1 MALQQLRSS
10 TANKR
15 PTAAAMSDGQL
26 AVNTNAT
33 NPGLFFKDADGSV
46 RKVGPVFI
54 GSSAPNSSPATG
66 GSTGHAVGEQWL
78 DNTGG
83 TYVLKI
89 WDGTAWRSESGTF
102 VDVSGDTMTGDL
114 VMNNAN
120 LVFEGATAD
129 DFETTLTV
137 TDPTADRTI
146 ALPNVSGTVVTTGDT
161 GTVTSTM
168 IVDGTI
174 VNADVNT
181 SAAIVGT
188 KISPDFGSQ
197 NVTTTGKIEVGTV
210 IDLNANGSAYFASNV
225 GIGVTSPS
233 TKLHVSG
240 GSGTAFTLDGS
251 NDYSSTASIF
261 MNQGRS
267 EIRTTINASGGNPG
281 GSLLFR
287 TRNNAGSLVDA
298 ITIDSNQTVTI
309 NSAAGTNPL
318 IVSDGG
324 AEAMRIDSAG
334 RLLVGTS
341 SSSGVGATLQ
351 VIGDTAGQFHRGVND
366 ASGAGIAISK
376 SRSTTYGSYNI
387 VQDDDLIGTVTFR
400 ADDGTDYNSTAALIG
415 CHVDG
420 TPGSNDM
427 PGRLVLATTAD
438 GASSPTERM
447 RIDSA
452 GRVGI
457 GTSSPSES
465 LEVAGNGFKVSGQ
478 TSSVTDEGLTF
489 DWDSG
494 SNNGRIFSES
504 AGSSNLLFYTTASGS
519 RGERMRIDSS
529 GRLLVGTS
537 SASSNLGLLVVQG
550 YGGSTAGEGTIDL
563 IRGNNVTASTQGL
576 GSINFGHSQYQGASI
591 DALSE
596 GAWTE
601 GSSHPSRLAFSTT
614 ASGASSPTERMRLD
628 SNGRLGLGISS
639 PQKLAHISNTYN
651 APTGGHNAETF
662 LIVSNGLTNG
672 NACGIE
678 IQGGRSGSSFIEFG
692 DTDNADVGR
701 IVYSHAANSLATIVN
716 GSVAT
721 FIDSS
726 GRLGLGT
733 TSPTDHGGYGGTLEI
748 SGSPGGALYLKSSS
762 DVGQLGMNS
771 SGLQLRTRTAKDIL
785 FTTNNTERARIDSS
799 GNVGINNSSPG
810 SYASDGRNLVVGS
823 GSGSNG
829 ITIASG
835 ASNSGTIYFAD
846 GTSGASLYTGTI
858 TYNHSSN
865 HMAFWANETERMRIT
880 SNGYVQINANSSNL
894 ARLNFV
900 NDFTRIENN
909 AGTGH
914 IELYTNNAVRNRFLY
929 NGQGTAFSNQSI
941 VYPTTDNAVDLG
953 GASNRWDDV
962 YATNGTIQTS
972 DSRLKHEVETSVLGT
987 DFVKALRPVSYKW
1000 IGGENVPIVDG
1011 TEENGDNIYRTD
1023 GDGNWVYESRAG
1035 ARKHWGFIAQEVKQ
1049 AVDDA
1054 GVDFAGWTLADKD
1067 DPDSTQS
1074 LRYEEF
1080 IAPLTKALQEAIT
1093 KIETLEA
1100 KVAALEAG

>member
-1 MALQQLRSS
+1 MTIQHLRSS

-33 NPGLFFKDADGSV
+33 NPGLFFKDADGSI

-102 VDVSGDTMTGDL
+102 VNVSGDNMTGNLTLGTDKVIL
-114 VMNNAN
+114 NATSGSASFAGPQTLGTSSSPASNGYTSLIDNTEASTAACFSANNSNAHGINFLGVDGGNGNAITCKVMN
-120 LVFEGATAD
+120 D
-129 DFETTLTV
+129 
-137 TDPTADRTI
+137 
-146 ALPNVSGTVVTTGDT
+146 
-161 GTVTSTM
+161 
-168 IVDGTI
+168 
-174 VNADVNT
+174 
-181 SAAIVGT
+181 
-188 KISPDFGSQ
+188 
-197 NVTTTGKIEVGTV
+197 
-210 IDLNANGSAYFASNV
+210 GSAFFASNV
-225 GIGVTSPS
+225 GVGTTSPGG
-233 TKLHVSG
+233 KLSV
-240 GSGTAFTLDGS
+240 FD
-251 NDYSSTASIF
+251 
-261 MNQGRS
+261 
-267 EIRTTINASGGNPG
+267 
-281 GSLLFR
+281 
-287 TRNNAGSLVDA
+287 
-298 ITIDSNQTVTI
+298 
-309 NSAAGTNPL
+309 
-318 IVSDGG
+318 
-324 AEAMRIDSAG
+324 
-334 RLLVGTS
+334 S
-341 SSSGVGATLQ
+341 SSAVFRLETPGV
-351 VIGDTAGQFHRGVND
+351 
-366 ASGAGIAISK
+366 IAIAH
-376 SRSTTYGSYNI
+376 
-387 VQDDDLIGTVTFR
+387 TF
-400 ADDGTDYNSTAALIG
+400 DGTDYTINNNDGSSGHSIIFGSKTAGQESA
-415 CHVDG
+415 
-420 TPGSNDM
+420 
-427 PGRLVLATTAD
+427 
-438 GASSPTERM
+438 
-447 RIDSA
+447 RIDA
-452 GRVGI
+452 
-457 GTSSPSES
+457 
-465 LEVAGNGFKVSGQ
+465 
-478 TSSVTDEGLTF
+478 
-489 DWDSG
+489 
-494 SNNGRIFSES
+494 
-504 AGSSNLLFYTTASGS
+504 
-519 RGERMRIDSS
+519 S

-537 SASSNLGLLVVQG
+537 TSRIVEDHAGNGPQGKIQIEGTNSDGILSIISAGTADANRCGTLSLGRHRNSTVGGTPTVVQSG
-550 YGGSTAGEGTIDL
+550 DSLGAICFAGGDGTDM
-563 IRGNNVTASTQGL
+563 RTK
-576 GSINFGHSQYQGASI
+576 GAKI
-591 DALSE
+591 VAEVDGTP
-596 GAWTE
+596 GANDMP
-601 GSSHPSRLAFSTT
+601 GRLLFATT
-614 ASGASSPTERMRLD
+614 ADGAGNPTERMRIT
-628 SNGRLGLGISS
+628 NAGLV
-639 PQKLAHISNTYN
+639 NV
-651 APTGGHNAETF
+651 TGGIQVTENVTPTTGSG
-662 LIVSNGLTNG
+662 V
-672 NACGIE
+672 E
-678 IQGGRSGSSFIEFG
+678 IFKPTSTSGQLQAYNRSGSTWMDLILKGNTQQFYTNG
-692 DTDNADVGR
+692 
-701 IVYSHAANSLATIVN
+701 SLAMQIN
-716 GSVAT
+716 SA
-721 FIDSS
+721 

-733 TSPTDHGGYGGTLEI
+733 TSPVQKLDVR
-748 SGSPGGALYLKSSS
+748 GSVY
-762 DVGQLGMNS
+762 VGDSIG
-771 SGLQLRTRTAKDIL
+771 
-785 FTTNNTERARIDSS
+785 ID
-799 GNVGINNSSPG
+799 NSSPS
-810 SYASDGRNLVVGS
+810 SYASDGRDLVVGS
-823 GSGSNG
+823 GSGSHG
-829 ITIASG
+829 ITIATG

-865 HMAFWANETERMRIT
+865 YMAFWANENERMRIDSSGRLLLGTNYNYAQQNADNLIIGDNSTSPESGITLGSLTASGIRFADNLNDSAGIIEYFHTDNSLRIATDASERMRIT

-909 AGTGH
+909 TSTGH